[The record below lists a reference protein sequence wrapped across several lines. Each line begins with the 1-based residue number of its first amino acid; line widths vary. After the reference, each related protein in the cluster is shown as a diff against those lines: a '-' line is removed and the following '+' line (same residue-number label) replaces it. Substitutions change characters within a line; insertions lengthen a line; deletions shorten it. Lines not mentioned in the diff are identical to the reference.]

1 MSRRTVLDLQQA
13 IYART
18 HICNRDRLTEGKYHP
33 VNQAIRICILPARIG
48 DHRYHPIGISQ
59 RGLWD
64 YLISCRR
71 LVLDRIRPRR
81 GIGQGGAADRTTRNL
96 I

>member
-48 DHRYHPIGISQ
+48 DHRYSQIPCPCKGTLSRHIIACIRYIAGI
-59 RGLWD
+59 
-64 YLISCRR
+64 
-71 LVLDRIRPRR
+71 
-81 GIGQGGAADRTTRNL
+81 
-96 I
+96 